1 MVETA
6 SLSSVSS
13 PEIVYHMHIPEEIV
27 DSGKISSLQMEAALY
42 ACQAHERFLPS
53 GERFGYLI
61 GDGAGVGKG
70 RTIATI
76 IYENFELERKRAIW
90 ISASSDC
97 ELLESL
103 LRRVFIFKFT
113 FIP

>member
-1 MVETA
+1 
-6 SLSSVSS
+6 
-13 PEIVYHMHIPEEIV
+13 MHIPEEII
-27 DSGKISSLQMEAALY
+27 DSGKISALQLEAALY
-42 ACQAHERFLPS
+42 TCQAHENFLPS

-76 IYENFELERKRAIW
+76 IYENYVLGRRRAIW

-97 ELLESL
+97 KFFV
-103 LRRVFIFKFT
+103 VFGRKIFKQK
-113 FIP
+113 IN